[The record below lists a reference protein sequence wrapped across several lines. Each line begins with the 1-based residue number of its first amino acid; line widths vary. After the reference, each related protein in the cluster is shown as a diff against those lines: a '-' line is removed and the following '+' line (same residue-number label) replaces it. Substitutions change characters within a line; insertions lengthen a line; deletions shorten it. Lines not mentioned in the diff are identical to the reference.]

1 MPVNPKPEDSKPEE
15 SAPRLE
21 RIDDRLFLVGDDGR
35 ICVDFVDGP
44 MGFRRRHGGGRG
56 QAVAKAVGL
65 KGSKTPPRVVDVT
78 AGLGRDAFILATLG
92 CPVLAMER
100 HPDIHALCAD
110 GLIRALDDP
119 DTADALADRLIL
131 HQGDA
136 LPYLQNLA
144 DSPIATFQPDVIYL
158 DPMHPPR
165 RKSALPRLE
174 MRLFR
179 DLVGEDLDQVE
190 LLQAALQS
198 GIQRVVVKRP
208 ANREPMLPGVV
219 SSIPGKTTR
228 FDIYLASS

>member
-1 MPVNPKPEDSKPEE
+1 MPED

-21 RIDDRLFLVGDDGR
+21 RIDDCLYLAGDDGR
-35 ICVDFVDGP
+35 VCVDFVTGP
-44 MGFRRRHGGGRG
+44 MGFRRRRGGGRG

-65 KGSKTPPRVVDVT
+65 KGSKTPPRVVDAT

-92 CPVLAMER
+92 CPVLAIER
-100 HPDIHALCAD
+100 HPDIHALCSD
-110 GLIRALDDP
+110 GLVRALQDP
-119 DTADALADRLIL
+119 ETADALADRLTL
-131 HQGDA
+131 HHGCA
-136 LPYLQNLA
+136 LAYLQNLT
-144 DSPIATFQPDVIYL
+144 DSPIGAFHPDVLYL

-179 DLVGEDLDQVE
+179 DLVGEDLDQLE

-198 GIQRVVVKRP
+198 GIKRVVVKRP

>member
-1 MPVNPKPEDSKPEE
+1 MSEPA
-15 SAPRLE
+15 APRLE
-21 RIDDRLFLVGDDGR
+21 QTDGR
-35 ICVDFVDGP
+35 LYLVSADGRVCVDFVTGP

-56 QAVAKAVGL
+56 QAVAKAVGF
-65 KGSKTPPRVVDVT
+65 KGAKTPPRVVDAT

-92 CPVLAMER
+92 CPVFAIER
-100 HPDIHALCAD
+100 HSDIHALCAD
-110 GLIRALDDP
+110 GLDRAQQDP
-119 DTADALADRLIL
+119 ETAEALGARLQLHHGDALAHLKDY
-131 HQGDA
+131 A
-136 LPYLQNLA
+136 A
-144 DSPIATFQPDVIYL
+144 SPMASFKPDVLYL

-198 GIQRVVVKRP
+198 GITRVVVKRP
-208 ANREPMLPGVV
+208 ANQDPLLPGVV